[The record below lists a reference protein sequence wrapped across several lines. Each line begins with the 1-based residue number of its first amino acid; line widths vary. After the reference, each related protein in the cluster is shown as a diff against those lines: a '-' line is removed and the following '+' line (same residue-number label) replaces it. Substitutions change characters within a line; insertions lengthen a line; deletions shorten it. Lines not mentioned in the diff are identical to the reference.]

1 MFNPFRSLIRS
12 SAFWSKEIFEII
24 RQPRLILTLVLGPF
38 LILFIFG
45 IGYQNKA
52 PTFRALFV
60 APKDSVLAQQIPQV
74 VSSLGSQLIFAGVTD
89 NQAEALD
96 RLRRGEVDIVAVAP
110 DNPLATVQSNHQ
122 AIFTLYHNEADPVR
136 ANWVNYYA
144 YLYVDQV
151 NRRVLESLVARGQAD
166 AARLKQDVQAARA
179 NTSAMRDAMQRGDQ
193 AAVTQNQQQLNQH
206 IDDLTV
212 ALGTG
217 IAVLGG
223 VQQTVGSPNSNDPST
238 ALGALNDARQNANAL
253 GSSGAASP
261 ATIARIDQDLGAIEN
276 DLNQYHNIDPSILV
290 SPFGN
295 QVKDVLPA
303 PVTPVAF
310 FAPAVLALLLQHLAV
325 TLAALSIVR
334 ERALE
339 ALELFRVSPLSA
351 GEALVGK
358 YLSYFIFGALIAVAL
373 TALMVF
379 GLHLPML
386 GDWLGFALVIA
397 AVLFTSLG
405 IGFVISLVSQTDSQ
419 AVQYTMLVLLTSVFF
434 SGLFLD
440 LNSLLQPVQVISAL
454 IPTTYGALL
463 LRDLMLR
470 GLPLDLLLVGGLIG
484 LGVVLYILAWLL
496 MRRTISLAR
505 A

>member
-1 MFNPFRSLIRS
+1 MLNPFRSLIRS
-12 SAFWSKEIFEII
+12 SAFWGKEIYEIL
-24 RQPRLILTLVLGPF
+24 RQPRMILTLVLGPF

-45 IGYQNKA
+45 VGYQNKP

-60 APKDSVLAQQIPQV
+60 APKDSTLAQQIPQV
-74 VSSLGSQLIFAGVTD
+74 VQSLGPQLIFEGVTD
-89 NQAEALD
+89 NQADALD
-96 RLRRGEVDIVAVAP
+96 RLRSGQVDIVAVAP
-110 DNPLATVQSNHQ
+110 ANPLQTVQSNHQ

-151 NRRVLESLVARGQAD
+151 NRRVLESLVGRGQAD
-166 AARLKQDVQAARA
+166 ASRLKQDVQTARA
-179 NTSAMRDAMQRGDQ
+179 STSALRDAMQRGDQ
-193 AAVTQNQQQLNQH
+193 AAVAQNQQQLNQQ
-206 IDDLTV
+206 IDNLSL
-212 ALGTG
+212 ALGAG
-217 IAVLGG
+217 FAVLGG
-223 VQQTVGSPNSNDPST
+223 VQQTTGSPNNNGSSAT
-238 ALGALNDARQNANAL
+238 LGALTDAQTNASAL
-253 GSSGAASP
+253 GSGNASP
-261 ATIARIDQDLGAIEN
+261 ATIARIDQDLSVIEN
-276 DLNQYHNIDPSILV
+276 DLNQYNNIAPNILV

-295 QVKDVLPA
+295 QVKDVLPV
-303 PVTPVAF
+303 PVSPVAF

-334 ERALE
+334 ERALG

-351 GEALVGK
+351 SEALIGK
-358 YLSYFIFGALIAVAL
+358 YLSYFIFGAFIAAAL
-373 TALMVF
+373 TALMIF

-386 GDWLGFALVIA
+386 GDWLSFALVIA

-419 AVQYTMLVLLTSVFF
+419 AVQYTMLVLLASVFF
-434 SGLFLD
+434 SGFILD
-440 LNSLLQPVQVISAL
+440 ISSLLPPVLVVSGL
-454 IPTTYGALL
+454 IPTTYGTLL

-470 GLPLDLLLVGGLIG
+470 GLAPNLLLVGGLLG
-484 LGVVLYILAWLL
+484 LGVVLYFIAWLL